1 MLEELNVAGLGVIDA
16 ASLELSP
23 GLNVLTGETGAGKTM
38 VTLALGL
45 VLGAR
50 GGADLVGPGQD
61 RLSVEARFGVADPPP
76 EHLEEWAEDGEII
89 LARGIRADGRSSSRA
104 GGHLTSASTLSAVGE
119 GMIEIHGQRQTDRLL
134 AAEAQTAFLD
144 RFAGSE
150 HMHTLEEHREAFQK
164 LRAGR
169 SRLDRLERES
179 RERERERDLLAYQ
192 IREIE
197 SAALRPGETE
207 ELESEESRLAHAERI
222 IDLTG
227 GAQSALA
234 DDGAALDR
242 LREVAVA
249 LRAVAALD
257 PAAEPAGA
265 RAEALAAEAE
275 DLAAELRAYREG
287 VALDPARLD
296 EVRERTQAIRALER
310 KYGDGVDGVLAFLA
324 EAQSRLEAL
333 SAEETERDSLQAE
346 VTERTAE
353 VGGLSERV
361 SAARR
366 DAAPRLAA
374 AVTAELLE
382 LGMQGAELSIELPAL
397 PEPGPSGAE
406 TAEFGF
412 SGGPKQPVRPLSK
425 VASGGELSRAMLA
438 CRSVLAELD
447 DVPTLVFDE
456 VDSGVGGRA
465 AAAVGRRL
473 AALAGTR
480 QVIVVTHL
488 AQIAAHAD
496 RHFVV
501 TKEGGAATVR
511 QLDDADRPAELARM
525 LSGDVTDVS
534 LAHARDLIDAGRPG

>member
-1 MLEELNVAGLGVIDA
+1 MLEELNVAGLGVIDQ

-50 GGADLVGPGQD
+50 GGADLVGPGRD
-61 RLSVEARFGVADPPP
+61 RMSVEARFSVPDPPP
-76 EHLEEWAEDGEII
+76 EHLADWAEDGEVI
-89 LARGIRADGRSSSRA
+89 LARAVRADGKGTARA
-104 GGHLTSASTLSAVGE
+104 GGHLTSVSTLTSVGE
-119 GMIEIHGQRQTDRLL
+119 GMVEIHGQRQTDRLL
-134 AAEAQTAFLD
+134 ASESQTAFLD
-144 RFAGSE
+144 RYAGDE
-150 HMHTLEEHREAFQK
+150 HANTLAAYREAFQQ
-164 LRAGR
+164 LRAAR

-197 SAALRPGETE
+197 SAALRPGEPE

-222 IDLTG
+222 IDLTA

-234 DDGAALDR
+234 DEGAAADR
-242 LREVAVA
+242 LREAAVA
-249 LRAVAALD
+249 LRGVAGLD
-257 PAAEPAGA
+257 PAAETTGA

-275 DLAAELRAYREG
+275 DLAAELRAYRER
-287 VALDPARLD
+287 VALDPERLD

-310 KYGDGVDGVLAFLA
+310 KYGDGVEGVLAFLA
-324 EAQSRLEAL
+324 DAQTRLAAL
-333 SAEETERDSLQAE
+333 SAEETERDSLQRDVA
-346 VTERTAE
+346 ERTEE
-353 VGGLSERV
+353 VGALSGRV
-361 SAARR
+361 TAARR
-366 DAAPRLAA
+366 RAAPRLAA
-374 AVTAELLE
+374 AITDELHE
-382 LGMQGAELSIELPAL
+382 LGMQGAELSIDLPEL
-397 PEPGPSGAE
+397 PEPGSSGAE
-406 TAEFGF
+406 AAEFGF

-456 VDSGVGGRA
+456 VDAGVGGRA

-473 AALAGTR
+473 AVLADTR
-480 QVIVVTHL
+480 QVVVVTHL

-496 RHFVV
+496 RHFLV
-501 TKEGGAATVR
+501 TKDGGAATVR
-511 QLDDADRPAELARM
+511 QLGEADRPAELARM

>member
-1 MLEELNVAGLGVIDA
+1 MLEELNVAGLGVIDS
-16 ASLELSP
+16 ASLELSR

-50 GGADLVGPGQD
+50 GGADLVGPGRD
-61 RLSVEARFGVADPPP
+61 RLSVEARFSVPDPPP
-76 EHLEEWAEDGEII
+76 GHLAEWAEDGEVI
-89 LARGIRADGRSSSRA
+89 LARAVRADGRGTARA
-104 GGHLTSASTLSAVGE
+104 GGHLTSVSTLASVGE
-119 GMIEIHGQRQTDRLL
+119 GMVEIHGQRQTDRLL
-134 AAEAQTAFLD
+134 ASDAQTAFLD
-144 RFAGSE
+144 RYAGSE
-150 HMHTLEEHREAFQK
+150 HGRTLEEHRDAFLR
-164 LRAGR
+164 LRAAL
-169 SRLDRLERES
+169 SRLERLERES

-197 SAALRPGETE
+197 SAALRPGEPE

-222 IDLTG
+222 IDLTV

-234 DDGAALDR
+234 DDGAAVDR
-242 LREVAVA
+242 LREAAVA
-249 LRAVAALD
+249 LRAVASLD
-257 PAAEPAGA
+257 PAAEGAGA
-265 RAEALAAEAE
+265 RAEALSAEAE
-275 DLAAELRAYREG
+275 DLAADLRAYREG

-296 EVRERTQAIRALER
+296 EVRERTQAIRGLER

-324 EAQSRLEAL
+324 DARARLEAL
-333 SAEETERDSLQAE
+333 SAEETERDSLQQEA
-346 VTERTAE
+346 TERAME
-353 VGGLSERV
+353 VDALSERV
-361 SAARR
+361 TAARR
-366 DAAPRLAA
+366 EAAPRLAA
-374 AVTAELLE
+374 AVTAELRE
-382 LGMQGAELSIELPAL
+382 LGMQGAELSIQLPAL

-406 TAEFGF
+406 VAEFGF

-456 VDSGVGGRA
+456 VDAGVGGRA

-473 AALAGTR
+473 AALGATR
-480 QVIVVTHL
+480 QVVVVTHL

-496 RHFVV
+496 RHFLV

-511 QLDDADRPAELARM
+511 QLDDADRPTELARM

-534 LAHARDLIDAGRPG
+534 LAHARDLMDAGRPG

>member
-1 MLEELNVAGLGVIDA
+1 MLEELNVAGLGVIDR

-50 GGADLVGPGQD
+50 GGADLVGPGRD
-61 RLSVEARFGVADPPP
+61 RLSVEARFAVADPPP
-76 EHLEEWAEDGEII
+76 EHLAEWAEEGEVI
-89 LARGIRADGRSSSRA
+89 LARAVRADGRSTARA
-104 GGHLTSASTLSAVGE
+104 GGHLTSISTLTAVGE
-119 GMIEIHGQRQTDRLL
+119 GMVEIHGQRQTDRLL
-134 AAEAQTAFLD
+134 APDAQTAFLD
-144 RFAGSE
+144 RYAGEE
-150 HMHTLEEHREAFQK
+150 HGRTIDQHREAYGR
-164 LRAGR
+164 LRAAR
-169 SRLDRLERES
+169 SRLERLERES

-197 SAALRPGETE
+197 SASLRAGEPD

-227 GAQSALA
+227 DAQSALA
-234 DDGAALDR
+234 DDGAAADR
-242 LREVAVA
+242 LREAAVS
-249 LRAVAALD
+249 LRAVASLD
-257 PAAEPAGA
+257 AAAEATGA

-275 DLAAELRAYREG
+275 DLTADLRAYRET

-310 KYGDGVDGVLAFLA
+310 KYGDGVDGVMAFLA
-324 EAQSRLEAL
+324 DARARLESL
-333 SAEETERDSLQAE
+333 SAEETERDSLQEE
-346 VTERTAE
+346 V
-353 VGGLSERV
+353 SERGREV
-361 SAARR
+361 AALAERVTQARR

-382 LGMQGAELSIELPAL
+382 LGMQGAELSIELATL

-406 TAEFGF
+406 VAEFGF
-412 SGGPKQPVRPLSK
+412 AGGPKQPVRSLSK

-447 DVPTLVFDE
+447 DVPTIVFDE
-456 VDSGVGGRA
+456 VDAGVGGRA
-465 AAAVGRRL
+465 AAAVGKRL
-473 AALAGTR
+473 AALAATR
-480 QVIVVTHL
+480 QVVVVTHL

-496 RHFVV
+496 RHFMV

-511 QLDDADRPAELARM
+511 LLEDAERPAELARM

-534 LAHARDLIDAGRPG
+534 LAHARDLIDAGGPG

>member
-1 MLEELNVAGLGVIDA
+1 MLEELNVAGLGVIDE

-50 GGADLVGPGQD
+50 GGADLVAPGRD
-61 RLSVEARFGVADPPP
+61 RLSVEARFGVTDPPP
-76 EHLEEWAEDGEII
+76 EHLAEWAEDGEVI
-89 LARGIRADGRSSSRA
+89 LARGVRADGRSTARA
-104 GGHLTSASTLSAVGE
+104 GGHLTSVSTLTAVGE
-119 GMIEIHGQRQTDRLL
+119 GLVEIHGQRQTDRLL
-134 AAEAQTAFLD
+134 GADAQTSFLD
-144 RFAGSE
+144 RHAGDE
-150 HMHTLEEHREAFQK
+150 HARTLEEHREAFRM
-164 LRAGR
+164 LRAAR
-169 SRLDRLERES
+169 TRLERLERES

-197 SAALRPGETE
+197 SASLRPGEPQ
-207 ELESEESRLAHAERI
+207 ELEAEESRLSHAERI
-222 IDLTG
+222 IDLTA

-234 DDGAALDR
+234 DDGAAVDR
-242 LREVAVA
+242 LREAASA

-257 PAAEPAGA
+257 PAGEPAGT
-265 RAEALAAEAE
+265 RAVALAAEAE
-275 DLAAELRAYREG
+275 DLAADLRSYREG
-287 VALDPARLD
+287 VALDPGRLD
-296 EVRERTQAIRALER
+296 DVRERRQAIRALER
-310 KYGDGVDGVLAFLA
+310 KYGDGVEEVLVFLV
-324 EAQSRLEAL
+324 EAQARLDAL
-333 SAEETERDSLQAE
+333 SAEETERDSLQQE
-346 VTERTAE
+346 VSERAQE
-353 VGGLSERV
+353 VDALAQRV

-374 AVTAELLE
+374 AVTSELHE
-382 LGMQGAELSIELPAL
+382 LGMQGAELSIELVTL
-397 PEPGPSGAE
+397 PEPGPSGVE

-456 VDSGVGGRA
+456 VDAGVGGRA

-473 AALAGTR
+473 AALSATR
-480 QVIVVTHL
+480 QVVVVTHL

-496 RHFVV
+496 RHFLVV
-501 TKEGGAATVR
+501 KEGGSATVR
-511 QLDDADRPAELARM
+511 LLYDGDRPAELARM

-534 LAHARDLIDAGRPG
+534 LAHARDLIDAGRPR